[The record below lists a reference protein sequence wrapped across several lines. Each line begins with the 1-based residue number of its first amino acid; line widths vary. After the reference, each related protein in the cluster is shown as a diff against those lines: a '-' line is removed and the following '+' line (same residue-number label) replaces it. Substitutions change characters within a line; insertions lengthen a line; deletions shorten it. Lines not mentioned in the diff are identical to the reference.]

1 MNISS
6 GVQRI
11 SFPGESLAYVSPV
24 RLGGKVQAVEPVRRE
39 DFSPDRSFPGK
50 NFASIPK
57 ESLPETR
64 GRLIDFY
71 A

>member
-11 SFPGESLAYVSPV
+11 SFPAEGLAYVSPA
-24 RLGGKVQAVEPVRRE
+24 RLGGKVQPIEAVKRE
-39 DFSPDRSFPGK
+39 DFIPDRGFPGK
-50 NFASIPK
+50 NFASLPK
-57 ESLPETR
+57 ENLPETR
-64 GRLIDFY
+64 GSLIDFY